1 MLTCLAIVAA
11 LINVNFASPGN
22 THLAA
27 SIIAFICI
35 YVAGFA
41 WSWGPLAWLVPSEI
55 HALETRAA
63 GLGISTFTNFI
74 FTFLIG
80 QTFLSMLCTMKWA
93 VFIFFAGFVI
103 AMSLFVYFFVP
114 ETKGIPVEEVHE
126 IIANKHWLWSKVVAG
141 AADDDAIDA
150 SRDDSASFAVG
161 RVKGTPEFAVKSVV

>member
-103 AMSLFVYFFVP
+103 AMSLFVYFCVP

-126 IIANKHWLWSKVVAG
+126 IIAIKHWLWSKVVAG
-141 AADDDAIDA
+141 ADATPVNA
-150 SRDDSASFAVG
+150 GRDDSASGAVG
-161 RVKGTPEFAVKSVV
+161 RVKGIPEFAAKSVV